1 MTTNDPSDLRGA
13 CHCGAVTFSVKGP
26 VTRVVRCTCSICST
40 VGALWHGTDESGL
53 KILTGEDDLALYQFG
68 TKTAKHYFCRHCGIH
83 PFSRPRLN
91 PKLWVV
97 NLRCVPVVDV
107 AALPTSVFDGAHW
120 EEAAQALLS
129 RAKPSAS

>member
-1 MTTNDPSDLRGA
+1 MTTNPSDLRGA

-26 VTRVVRCTCSICST
+26 VTRAVRCTCSICST

-91 PKLWVV
+91 PQLWVV
-97 NLRCVPVVDV
+97 NLRCVPSVDV
-107 AALPTSVFDGAHW
+107 AELPTSVFDGAHW